1 MYEISFKS
9 IYSNSLYINFK
20 DDKINE
26 IVKNTLQL
34 KKIYNEDLIIDHIN
48 SKKDLKKIR
57 QELFFISFIIK
68 HILNS

>member
-48 SKKDLKKIR
+48 SKKDLKK
-57 QELFFISFIIK
+57 
-68 HILNS
+68 